1 MESTQRRMIVVAL
14 LVCLFAVGMAGL
26 LNYFK
31 YRGTA
36 ERIAM
41 HRLLVTGKLIEN
53 SIQSSLSLGLQFTEL
68 GALPGTLERERAAD
82 DLIVGIDVFDTEG
95 RPMYSTDRLRATR
108 AAPQAWVAAAK
119 KAGQKDWFV
128 QDGAN
133 SAAGISIENN
143 FGLTI
148 GYLALRYSDQRLDAS
163 AHAVGRQLA
172 LAGLGVFALA
182 AALAS
187 LALLAVM
194 RGVTHDVALVEK
206 TLATPDALRH
216 AQAGGHGLF
225 GQALRQFIDTV
236 RSAEAQIAA
245 LRGQLHRGT
254 KA

>member
-41 HRLLVTGKLIEN
+41 DRLLVTGKLIEN
-53 SIQSSLSLGLQFTEL
+53 SIQSSLSLGLQFTDL

-82 DLIVGIDVFDTEG
+82 DLILGIDVFDTEG

-148 GYLALRYSDQRLDAS
+148 GYLALRYSDQRLDAA

-194 RGVTHDVALVEK
+194 RGVTHDVALVER

-216 AQAGGHGLF
+216 TQAGGHGLF
-225 GQALRQFIDTV
+225 SHALRQFIDTV